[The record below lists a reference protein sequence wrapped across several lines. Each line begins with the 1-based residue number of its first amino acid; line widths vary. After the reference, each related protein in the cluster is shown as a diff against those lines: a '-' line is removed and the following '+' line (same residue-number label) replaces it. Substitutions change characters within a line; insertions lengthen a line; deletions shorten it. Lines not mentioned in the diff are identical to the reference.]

1 MKKEWKNIFNVLDEE
16 SMAVFKLPCF
26 TFSGEPKMKRKL
38 IITAVFLLLFSAATR
53 AALARE
59 GIIII
64 TPQWPVTQNTPA
76 TFQINVS
83 KPSDPTYD
91 PQILLAMT
99 VSCYNGL
106 PDPPAHAVDITWRGP
121 PVGEVH
127 FLKID
132 FELLHG
138 NPPPK
143 VPPDT
148 ISSVQYTRSSLSD
161 HLGEGGSTDVYWA
174 NASFPIGDGKLHEAA
189 QTFLVTL
196 HSTAPKMLVYAI
208 GKTSEV
214 ADKYNIWVPPTNPGF
229 VVPEPA
235 TIAAVATSLGALGLY
250 AIRRKRKP

>member
-1 MKKEWKNIFNVLDEE
+1 MEKKWKTIFNVLDQEAT
-16 SMAVFKLPCF
+16 AVYKLPYSN
-26 TFSGEPKMKRKL
+26 FSGEPEMKKKL
-38 IITAVFLLLFSAATR
+38 ILTTVLLLLFSVATQV
-53 AALARE
+53 ALAKG

-64 TPQWPVTQNTPA
+64 SLQWPVTQNTPA
-76 TFQINVS
+76 TFQISVS

-106 PDPPAHAVDITWRGP
+106 PEAPANAVDITWTGP
-121 PVGEVH
+121 PPGEVH
-127 FLKID
+127 FLKTD

-143 VPPDT
+143 VPSD
-148 ISSVQYTRSSLSD
+148 SDVQYTRSSLSD

-174 NASFPIGDGKLHEAA
+174 IKDFPIAPDGKLHETA
-189 QTFLVTL
+189 QTFVVTL

-208 GKTSEV
+208 GKTSET

-250 AIRRKRKP
+250 AYRRKRKP